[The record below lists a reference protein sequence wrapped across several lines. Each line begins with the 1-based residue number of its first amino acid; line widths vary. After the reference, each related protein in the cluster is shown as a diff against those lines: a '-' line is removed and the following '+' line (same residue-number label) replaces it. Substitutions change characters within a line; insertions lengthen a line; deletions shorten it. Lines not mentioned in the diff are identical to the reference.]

1 MSIILCIISKKGGV
15 VCSDGRKI
23 SSVTIKEDGTSDES
37 ASIES
42 DDYDKTFVI
51 KQEIIGASCG
61 LLAFQNNSIP
71 EHIAQILGNNFDISF
86 DEIVSLI
93 EMGMKNKL
101 SQIPIDEI
109 RFKSR
114 KIDLLLA
121 GRNSKN
127 IMIVSSLRFYPEH
140 DKILSA
146 KELIISDKGNKYKT
160 FGDDKARKG
169 VVSILN
175 SNKAQNSDIAFLEK
189 LSKNAIRTGINTTG
203 MSPYSKEKAC
213 GGRIFSRSI

>member
-1 MSIILCIISKKGGV
+1 MSIILCMISKKGGI
-15 VCSDGRKI
+15 VCSDGRQF
-23 SSVTIKEDGTSDES
+23 SSVIIKEDGTSDGS
-37 ASIES
+37 ALIES
-42 DDYDKTFVI
+42 DNYDKTFVI
-51 KQEIIGASCG
+51 KEEIIGAFCG

-71 EHIAQILGNNFDISF
+71 EHITQIVENKFDLSF

-93 EMGMKNKL
+93 ETEMKNKL

-109 RFKSR
+109 IFENR
-114 KIDLLLA
+114 KIDLLLV

-127 IMIVSSLRFYPEH
+127 RMLVSALRFYPEN

-160 FGDDKARKG
+160 FGDDKAQKG

-175 SNKAQNSDIAFLEK
+175 SNKTQNIDIVFLEK
-189 LSKNAIRTGINTTG
+189 LSKKAIRKGINTTG
-203 MSPYSKEKAC
+203 IHPYSEKKAC
-213 GGRIFSRSI
+213 GGKIFDRII